1 MEIEEVKRA
10 IISQITPHKLSPDQ
24 RWLYVRCPYCGDSRK
39 NANHVH
45 MGISLTPPF
54 YYHCL
59 RCDTGGPLTKRVLN
73 DIGIFNNDLILSV
86 NKINKSEYG
95 KNNINYKSILSKP
108 NKVVFPKLTG
118 NNIEKRNL
126 EYFNKRFGT
135 NLDAEYIT
143 EKFKVILNP
152 FEFFKTNRI
161 STKFNYSNFIGFVSA
176 DEGYGIFRDTT
187 GKLKVRY
194 NNCKFAGDGIEC
206 SKIYSIRSK
215 IDIMQDEITLV
226 MTEGI
231 FDIIGIYLAEYKDT
245 EKETNAIF
253 AAACGKG
260 YNAVINHFIRKGFL
274 NLKIIIYSDN
284 DVSRE
289 KLLEIKDSNYIIR
302 NQPITVYYNELSKD
316 VGVPKEQIKLRRMVI

>member
-1 MEIEEVKRA
+1 
-10 IISQITPHKLSPDQ
+10 
-24 RWLYVRCPYCGDSRK
+24 
-39 NANHVH
+39 
-45 MGISLTPPF
+45 
-54 YYHCL
+54 
-59 RCDTGGPLTKRVLN
+59 
-73 DIGIFNNDLILSV
+73 
-86 NKINKSEYG
+86 
-95 KNNINYKSILSKP
+95 
-108 NKVVFPKLTG
+108 
-118 NNIEKRNL
+118 
-126 EYFNKRFGT
+126 
-135 NLDAEYIT
+135 
-143 EKFKVILNP
+143 
-152 FEFFKTNRI
+152 
-161 STKFNYSNFIGFVSA
+161 
-176 DEGYGIFRDTT
+176 
-187 GKLKVRY
+187 
-194 NNCKFAGDGIEC
+194 
-206 SKIYSIRSK
+206 
-215 IDIMQDEITLV
+215 MQDEITLV